1 MTPTEIVIFTGSFVA
16 ISIVAAFVV
25 AEFMLPKRNERD

>member
-1 MTPTEIVIFTGSFVA
+1 MTPTEILMFTGSFVA

-25 AEFMLPKRNERD
+25 AEIMLPKRNERD